1 MDDSQTYT
9 HSPPLLPTVP
19 AASASAWAPHSSSPE
34 QTGSFSPKP
43 APPAGPISRDAHPH
57 PNLSPPPSQGRRGS
71 QKSPLTLPSSSS
83 LISSKSSP
91 SCHLLHNSQLI
102 SKDRAH
108 LASPLTTTAQ
118 QRLFHFE
125 SCSPR
130 NCRVRFPKCKSDP
143 IYPLFKKK
151 KRFMITSENKVPV
164 PWFVG
169 HDVAP
174 IFPGSALATP
184 CSDWTFSCSVP
195 YIPLSVA
202 PFLPGRPRSSPTSHR
217 TFCDP
222 LLPTTPHAP
231 IIPECLSP
239 VILPP

>member
-1 MDDSQTYT
+1 
-9 HSPPLLPTVP
+9 
-19 AASASAWAPHSSSPE
+19 
-34 QTGSFSPKP
+34 
-43 APPAGPISRDAHPH
+43 
-57 PNLSPPPSQGRRGS
+57 
-71 QKSPLTLPSSSS
+71 
-83 LISSKSSP
+83 
-91 SCHLLHNSQLI
+91 
-102 SKDRAH
+102 
-108 LASPLTTTAQ
+108 
-118 QRLFHFE
+118 
-125 SCSPR
+125 
-130 NCRVRFPKCKSDP
+130 
-143 IYPLFKKK
+143 
-151 KRFMITSENKVPV
+151 MITSENKVPV

-239 VILPP
+239 VILPPWIFSPAGPVLFNKGAELFIFVFSDLHSAWHVESVSTHTRSVCWMLDVTGKKEKKKYTQSKVSKTAERIYLL